1 MYNYMYI
8 KLCMNKFFYIFPNY
22 FFQLFFFLKRTMQKL
37 IPFNYFLYFHITVII
52 SITPKNNFTKER
64 GIYEHAWIYFIH
76 DYTFMNIYVCLYIF
90 IHINV

>member
-1 MYNYMYI
+1 M
-8 KLCMNKFFYIFPNY
+8 
-22 FFQLFFFLKRTMQKL
+22 RKL

-76 DYTFMNIYVCLYIF
+76 DYTCL
-90 IHINV
+90 

>member
-1 MYNYMYI
+1 M
-8 KLCMNKFFYIFPNY
+8 
-22 FFQLFFFLKRTMQKL
+22 RKL

-76 DYTFMNIYVCLYIF
+76 DYTCLCMFMNIYTYLYI
-90 IHINV
+90 IMHKKLLNTININIIVNVHRYDKNIEKYIYNIV